1 MLNYIKRFVIG
12 SNIESVKKN
21 FIWNMLG
28 SGIYAITSMILVIAV
43 VRSIGEE
50 KGGVFAIALTLSQ
63 MLIYIAYFEMRTFQ
77 VTDVKN
83 EYKFKDYYTAKLFT
97 CTAMLV
103 ISLVYILLKGYSN
116 EKAIIIFLMCIYKMI
131 DGYADAFEADF
142 QKIGRLDLAG
152 KSLCFRT
159 IFSTTVFIV
168 AIFFSKHTILSLIIA
183 IIVAIIGVY
192 IFNILIIKD
201 FDKIEITKDFR
212 IIINVLKSC
221 FPLFAGVFL
230 WTYILSASRIAIDA
244 NMPSEYQTYYT
255 ALFMP
260 VSIINLFCTFVFRPI
275 LTTLSESYGNNEM
288 GSFRNSIMKSIT
300 IMIGFTSFCMAGAYF
315 IGIPILSWL
324 YDCNLSPYRFEL
336 VFLMMSGGL
345 NALSV
350 IMYYILTI
358 MRRRKSILAGY
369 VFAAALAMV
378 ISSPLVKLYGILGAA
393 WSYFIVTLFLCLL
406 FLVFLFQNNRR
417 AMDM

>member
-1 MLNYIKRFVIG
+1 MLNYIKRLVIG
-12 SNIESVKKN
+12 SHESVKKN

-103 ISLVYILLKGYSN
+103 ISLIYILLKEYSHG
-116 EKAIIIFLMCIYKMI
+116 KAIIIFLMCIYKMI
-131 DGYADAFEADF
+131 DGFSDAFEADF
-142 QKIGRLDLAG
+142 QKVGRLDLAG
-152 KSLCFRT
+152 KSLAFRT
-159 IFSTTVFIV
+159 IFSTIVFI
-168 AIFFSKHTILSLIIA
+168 IMIYCFKNIILSLIVA
-183 IIVAIIGVY
+183 IIAAIIGVY

-201 FDKIEITKDFR
+201 FDKIEITKDIR
-212 IIINVLKSC
+212 VIINVLKSC
-221 FPLFAGVFL
+221 FPLFIGVFL

-260 VSIINLFCTFVFRPI
+260 VSIINLFCTFVFRPM
-275 LTTLSESYGNNEM
+275 LTTLSEDYGNKNM
-288 GSFRNSIMKSIT
+288 INFKKTIGKGIF
-300 IMIGFTSFCMAGAYF
+300 IMILFTLFCMVGAYVL
-315 IGIPILSWL
+315 GIPILSWL
-324 YDCNLSPYRFEL
+324 YDCDLSPYRFEL
-336 VFLMMSGGL
+336 VFLMMAGGL
-345 NALSV
+345 NALSF

-358 MRRRKSILAGY
+358 MRRQRRILIGY
-369 VFAAALAMV
+369 ITAAVLAASLSPFLV
-378 ISSPLVKLYGILGAA
+378 RSSGILGAA
-393 WSYFIVTLFLCLL
+393 WSYFIVILFLCIV
-406 FLVFLFQNNRR
+406 FTFFLFKKEKNFR
-417 AMDM
+417 DT